1 MDKSSVRIGWRSFVF
16 FVLGMAATMTVAFGP
31 AGFTPG
37 DLGSLAIATLCA
49 SGLAEGRVMPELVTR
64 RLSEIY
70 KLRRTNHWQMTGT
83 ETALTALGLAMFLL
97 AIVWGLSNMLRTS
110 T

>member
-1 MDKSSVRIGWRSFVF
+1 MDKPSVRTGWRSFVF
-16 FVLGMAATMTVAFGP
+16 FVLGMVATMTVAFGP
-31 AGFTPG
+31 AGFSPA
-37 DLGSLAIATLCA
+37 DLGSLGIATLCA
-49 SGLAEGRVMPELVTR
+49 SGLAEGRVMLELTN

-70 KLRRTNHWQMTGT
+70 KLRRTNHWRMTGA

-110 T
+110 D